1 METGDSYVP
10 PSCHGMTPTL
20 QNIDVLLGLSI
31 DGQACTAVDI
41 QNKITLCKSVFRR
54 IPLPKMFKRNALSM
68 KWLWENF
75 FELPNIFVLC
85 FFFIFELVTNY
96 CIFFYI
102 KLWSWKGAFTLG
114 VATN

>member
-41 QNKITLCKSVFRR
+41 QNKITLCESVFRR

-85 FFFIFELVTNY
+85 FFLYLSWLLIIV
-96 CIFFYI
+96 FF
-102 KLWSWKGAFTLG
+102 FT
-114 VATN
+114 